1 MRCGPAGI
9 LLLLAGTRTALAQE
23 SPPLFPPE
31 QQYSFKIKGDALSRE
46 EWTSGIFDA
55 PAVFHNDDRWRLQAR
70 PRMEIGVN
78 RITLGFGGEFNYS
91 QDKNY
96 EPASQAI
103 IRDNYRSRD
112 ARVDLAFA
120 RWQIGSGA
128 RLEGGRF
135 EMPVALTE
143 MLWDHDLRPQGGALT
158 LETRDEGARPRL
170 GLTLL
175 AARGSHVFDDGG
187 VGMLL
192 ASGAGFLGAGEQ
204 GRVELRASFVKF
216 TGVGKLETRIRRQNS
231 RLNGLVFEDYDV
243 LDAIVRY
250 RRGGGVP
257 LQLVA
262 DLCWN
267 VSADATAR
275 APGEAPRKNNQ
286 GLWLAAVLG
295 STRANRARLEYT
307 FARVDKD
314 ATLAAY
320 ATDDFFW
327 STGWL
332 GHRGDF
338 GVKATDHVAF
348 HVVGQLQRFKDS
360 ARVAER
366 DHWVKRYRSE
376 IRLSY

>member
-1 MRCGPAGI
+1 MRRGPVG
-9 LLLLAGTRTALAQE
+9 LLFLLAAARAAAQE

-31 QQYSFKIKGDALSRE
+31 QQYSFKVKGDALSRE
-46 EWTSGIFDA
+46 EWTTSVFDA
-55 PAVFHNDDRWRLQAR
+55 PGVSHNDDRWRLQAR
-70 PRMEIGVN
+70 PRLEIGINKIV
-78 RITLGFGGEFNYS
+78 LGLGAELNYS

-96 EPASQAI
+96 VPANQTI

-120 RWQIGSGA
+120 RGQIGSGA

-158 LETRDEGARPRL
+158 LEMHDEGGRPRL

-175 AARGSHVFDDGG
+175 AARGSHVFDDDG

-192 ASGAGFLGAGEQ
+192 ASGAGFFGAGEQ
-204 GRVELRASFVKF
+204 GRIELRGSFVKF
-216 TGVGKLETRIRRQNS
+216 TRVEKLETRIRRQNS
-231 RLNGLVFEDYDV
+231 RQGGLVFQDYDV
-243 LDAIVRY
+243 LDGIVRY
-250 RRGGGVP
+250 RRDGGVP

-262 DLCWN
+262 DVCWN
-267 VSADATAR
+267 LGADPTAR
-275 APGEAPRKNNQ
+275 AAGEAPRKNNQ
-286 GLWLAAVLG
+286 GLWLAAVIG
-295 STRANRARLEYT
+295 STRSRRLRLEYT

-314 ATLAAY
+314 ATVAAY

-327 STGWL
+327 ATGWL
-332 GHRGDF
+332 GHRGDL

-360 ARVAER
+360 ARIEER

-376 IRLSY
+376 IRVVY

>member
-1 MRCGPAGI
+1 MRRGTIGLFLI
-9 LLLLAGTRTALAQE
+9 LAAARAAAQE
-23 SPPLFPPE
+23 SAPLFPPE
-31 QQYSFKIKGDALSRE
+31 QQYSFKFKLDGLWRE
-46 EWTSGIFDA
+46 EWTARIFD
-55 PAVFHNDDRWRLQAR
+55 PSGRFRNEDRWRLRAL
-70 PRMEIGVN
+70 PRVDIGIN
-78 RITLGFGGEFNYS
+78 KLTLGVGAEFNWS
-91 QDKNY
+91 SDKNY
-96 EPASQAI
+96 LPSQTI

-120 RWQIGSGA
+120 RWQVSRGA

-143 MLWDHDLRPQGGALT
+143 MLWDRDLRPQGGALT
-158 LETRDEGARPRL
+158 LEAHDEGARPRL

-192 ASGAGFLGAGEQ
+192 ASGAGFLGAGAH
-204 GRVELRASFVKF
+204 GRVELRGSFLKF
-216 TGVGKLETRIRRQNS
+216 TSVEKLEPRIRRQNS
-231 RLNGLVFEDYDV
+231 RLDGLVFQDYDV
-243 LDAIVRY
+243 LDAIARY
-250 RRGGGVP
+250 RRDGEVP

-262 DLCWN
+262 DLSWN
-267 VSADATAR
+267 FGAGKTAR
-275 APGEAPRKNNQ
+275 AAGEAPRKNRR

-295 STRANRARLEYT
+295 STRTARLRGEYT

-314 ATLAAY
+314 ATVAAY

-332 GHRGDF
+332 GHRGDL
-338 GVKATDHVAF
+338 GIKVTRHVAF
-348 HVVGQLQRFKDS
+348 HLVGQLQRFKDS

-366 DHWVKRYRSE
+366 DRWVKRYRYE
-376 IRLSY
+376 IRVVY

>member
-1 MRCGPAGI
+1 MRRGPAG
-9 LLLLAGTRTALAQE
+9 LLLFLAAARTAAAQE
-23 SPPLFPPE
+23 APPLFQPE
-31 QQYSFKIKGDALSRE
+31 QQYSFRLKLDALSRE
-46 EWTSGIFDA
+46 EWTSSIFDA
-55 PAVFHNDDRWRLQAR
+55 PGVFHNNDRWRLQAR
-70 PRMEIGVN
+70 PRMEIGINKV
-78 RITLGFGGEFNYS
+78 TLAVGGDFNYS

-96 EPASQAI
+96 LPADQAI

-128 RLEGGRF
+128 RAEGGRF

-143 MLWDHDLRPQGGALT
+143 MLWDRDLRPQGGALT
-158 LETRDEGARPRL
+158 LEARDEGARPRL

-175 AARGSHVFDDGG
+175 AARGSHVFDDDG

-192 ASGAGFLGAGEQ
+192 ASGAGFFGAGEQ
-204 GRVELRASFVKF
+204 GRLEVRGSFVKF
-216 TGVGKLETRIRRQNS
+216 TAVGKLEPRIRRQNS
-231 RLNGLVFEDYDV
+231 RRSGLVFQDYDV
-243 LDAIVRY
+243 LDAILRF
-250 RRGGGVP
+250 RRDGGVP
-257 LQLVA
+257 LQMVA

-267 VSADATAR
+267 LGADPTAR
-275 APGEAPRKNNQ
+275 AAGEAPRKNNQ
-286 GLWLAAVLG
+286 GLWLALVLG
-295 STRANRARLEYT
+295 STRSARLRGEYT

-327 STGWL
+327 ATGWL
-332 GHRGDF
+332 GHRADL
-338 GVKATDHVAF
+338 GVRATDHVAF

-360 ARVAER
+360 ARIEER

-376 IRLSY
+376 IRVSY

>member
-1 MRCGPAGI
+1 MRRGPVG
-9 LLLLAGTRTALAQE
+9 LLFLLAAARAAAQE

-31 QQYSFKIKGDALSRE
+31 QQYSFKVKGDALSRE
-46 EWTSGIFDA
+46 EWTTSVFDA
-55 PAVFHNDDRWRLQAR
+55 PGVSHNDDRWRLQAR
-70 PRMEIGVN
+70 PRLEIGINKIV
-78 RITLGFGGEFNYS
+78 LGLGAELNYS

-96 EPASQAI
+96 VPANQTI

-158 LETRDEGARPRL
+158 LEMHDEGGRPRL

-175 AARGSHVFDDGG
+175 AARGSHVFDDDG

-192 ASGAGFLGAGEQ
+192 ASGAGFFGAGEQ
-204 GRVELRASFVKF
+204 GRIELRGSFVKF
-216 TGVGKLETRIRRQNS
+216 TRVEKLETRIRRQNS
-231 RLNGLVFEDYDV
+231 RQGGLVFQDYDV
-243 LDAIVRY
+243 LDGIVRY
-250 RRGGGVP
+250 RRDGGVP

-262 DLCWN
+262 DVCWN
-267 VSADATAR
+267 LGADPTAR
-275 APGEAPRKNNQ
+275 AAGEAPRKNNQ
-286 GLWLAAVLG
+286 GLWLAAVIG
-295 STRANRARLEYT
+295 STRSRRLRLEYT

-314 ATLAAY
+314 ATVAAY

-327 STGWL
+327 ATGWL
-332 GHRGDF
+332 GHRGDL

-360 ARVAER
+360 ARIEER

-376 IRLSY
+376 IRVVY

>member
-1 MRCGPAGI
+1 MRRGPVG
-9 LLLLAGTRTALAQE
+9 LLLVLAATRAAAQE
-23 SPPLFPPE
+23 PAPLFQPE
-31 QQYSFKIKGDALSRE
+31 KQYSFKVKLDALSRE
-46 EWTSGIFDA
+46 EWTAAVFDA
-55 PAVFHNDDRWRLQAR
+55 PGRFHNDDRWRLRAL
-70 PRMEIGVN
+70 PRMEIGLDK
-78 RITLGFGGEFNYS
+78 ITLAFGLDLNYS
-91 QDKNY
+91 EDKNY
-96 EPASQAI
+96 EPANQPI

-120 RWQIGSGA
+120 RWQIGGGA

-143 MLWDHDLRPQGGALT
+143 MLWDRDLRPQGGALT
-158 LETRDEGARPRL
+158 LEARDEGARPRL

-187 VGMLL
+187 VGLLL
-192 ASGAGFLGAGEQ
+192 ASGAGFFGAGEG
-204 GRVELRASFVKF
+204 GRVELRGSFLKF
-216 TGVGKLETRIRRQNS
+216 TGVEKLELRIRRQDS
-231 RLNGLVFEDYDV
+231 RLNGLLFQDYDV

-250 RRGGGVP
+250 RRDGGVP

-267 VSADATAR
+267 LGADPTAR
-275 APGEAPRKNNQ
+275 APGEAPRKNNR
-286 GLWLAAVLG
+286 GLWLAAVVG
-295 STRANRARLEYT
+295 STRSTRLRGEYT

-314 ATLAAY
+314 ATVAAY

-332 GHRGDF
+332 GHRGDL
-338 GVKATDHVAF
+338 GVKVTDHVAF

-360 ARVAER
+360 VRLEER
-366 DHWVKRYRSE
+366 EHWVKRYRSE
-376 IRLSY
+376 IRLTF

>member
-1 MRCGPAGI
+1 M
-9 LLLLAGTRTALAQE
+9 
-23 SPPLFPPE
+23 
-31 QQYSFKIKGDALSRE
+31 
-46 EWTSGIFDA
+46 
-55 PAVFHNDDRWRLQAR
+55 
-70 PRMEIGVN
+70 
-78 RITLGFGGEFNYS
+78 TLGVGGDLNYS

-96 EPASQAI
+96 VPATQAI

-143 MLWDHDLRPQGGALT
+143 MLWDRDLRPQGGALT
-158 LETRDEGARPRL
+158 LETHDEGGRPRL

-175 AARGSHVFDDGG
+175 AARGSHVFDDDG

-192 ASGAGFLGAGEQ
+192 ASGAGFFGAGEQ
-204 GRVELRASFVKF
+204 GRVELRGSFVKF
-216 TGVGKLETRIRRQNS
+216 TSVDKLETRIRRQNS
-231 RLNGLVFEDYDV
+231 RLGGLVFQDYDV

-262 DLCWN
+262 DFCWN
-267 VSADATAR
+267 LGADPTAR
-275 APGEAPRKNNQ
+275 AAGEAPRRNNQ
-286 GLWLAAVLG
+286 GLWLAALLG
-295 STRANRARLEYT
+295 STRSTRLRLEYT

-332 GHRGDF
+332 GHRGDL
-338 GVKATDHVAF
+338 GVKVTEHVAF
-348 HVVGQLQRFKDS
+348 HVIGQLQRFKDS
-360 ARVAER
+360 ARIEER

-376 IRLSY
+376 IRVSY

>member
-1 MRCGPAGI
+1 MRRGPFGL
-9 LLLLAGTRTALAQE
+9 LLLLAAARAAAQE
-23 SPPLFPPE
+23 PAPLFQPE
-31 QQYSFKIKGDALSRE
+31 QQYSFKFKVDALSRE
-46 EWTSGIFDA
+46 EWTSSIFDA
-55 PAVFHNDDRWRLQAR
+55 PGVFHNDDRWRLQGR
-70 PRMEIGVN
+70 PRLEIGIN
-78 RITLGFGGEFNYS
+78 KLTLGFGLDLNYS
-91 QDKNY
+91 QDKNDQ
-96 EPASQAI
+96 PPTQTI

-120 RWQIGSGA
+120 RWQIASGA

-143 MLWDHDLRPQGGALT
+143 MLWDRDLRPQGGALT
-158 LETRDEGARPRL
+158 LEAHDEGARPRL

-192 ASGAGFLGAGEQ
+192 ASGAGFFGAGEP
-204 GRVELRASFVKF
+204 GRVEVRGSFVKF
-216 TGVGKLETRIRRQNS
+216 TGADKLEPRIRRQNS
-231 RLNGLVFEDYDV
+231 RLNGMVYQDYDV

-250 RRGGGVP
+250 RRDGGVP

-267 VSADATAR
+267 VSAEATAR
-275 APGEAPRKNNQ
+275 APGEAPRKNNR
-286 GLWLAAVLG
+286 GLWLAAALG
-295 STRANRARLEYT
+295 STRANRLRLEYT

-314 ATLAAY
+314 ATVAAY

-332 GHRGDF
+332 GHRGDL

-360 ARVAER
+360 ARIEER
-366 DHWVKRYRSE
+366 DHWVKRYRYE

>member
-1 MRCGPAGI
+1 MRCGAVG
-9 LLLLAGTRTALAQE
+9 LLFLLAAAPAAAQE
-23 SPPLFPPE
+23 PAPLFQPE

-46 EWTSGIFDA
+46 EWTSDIFDA
-55 PAVFHNDDRWRLQAR
+55 PGVSHNADRWRLQAR
-70 PRMEIGVN
+70 PRMEIGIN
-78 RITLGFGGEFNYS
+78 KILLGFGVDLNYS
-91 QDKNY
+91 QDTND
-96 EPASQAI
+96 EPADQAI

-120 RWQIGSGA
+120 RWQIASGT

-143 MLWDHDLRPQGGALT
+143 MLWDRDLRPQGGALT
-158 LETRDEGARPRL
+158 LETHDEGGRPRL

-175 AARGSHVFDDGG
+175 AASGSHVFDDSG
-187 VGMLL
+187 VGTLL
-192 ASGAGFLGAGEQ
+192 ASAAGFLGAGEQ
-204 GRVELRASFVKF
+204 GRVELRGSFLTF
-216 TGVGKLETRIRRQNS
+216 TGVEKLELRIRRQNS
-231 RLNGLVFEDYDV
+231 RLGGLVFQDYDV

-250 RRGGGVP
+250 RRDGGVP
-257 LQLVA
+257 VQLVA

-267 VSADATAR
+267 VGADPTAR

-286 GLWLAAVLG
+286 GLWLAAVIG
-295 STRANRARLEYT
+295 STRSRRLRLEYT

-332 GHRGDF
+332 GHRGDL

-348 HVVGQLQRFKDS
+348 HVVAQLQRFKDS
-360 ARVAER
+360 PRVQER
-366 DHWVKRYRSE
+366 DHWVQRYRSE
-376 IRLSY
+376 IRVVY

>member
-1 MRCGPAGI
+1 MRRGSFGL
-9 LLLLAGTRTALAQE
+9 LLLLAATRAAAQE
-23 SPPLFPPE
+23 SPPLFQPE

-46 EWTSGIFDA
+46 EWTSSIFDA
-55 PAVFHNDDRWRLQAR
+55 PGTFHNDDRWRLQAR
-70 PRMEIGVN
+70 PRVEFGIN
-78 RITLGFGGEFNYS
+78 RVTVGFGGEFNYS

-96 EPASQAI
+96 LPANQPI

-120 RWQIGSGA
+120 RWQIGAAA

-143 MLWDHDLRPQGGALT
+143 MLWDRDLRPQGGALT
-158 LETRDEGARPRL
+158 LETHDEGGRPRL

-192 ASGAGFLGAGEQ
+192 ASGAGFFGAGEQ
-204 GRVELRASFVKF
+204 GRIEVRGSFVKF
-216 TGVGKLETRIRRQNS
+216 TSVDKLEPRIRRQNS
-231 RLNGLVFEDYDV
+231 RIGGLVFQDYDV
-243 LDAIVRY
+243 LDGIVRY
-250 RRGGGVP
+250 RRDGSVP

-267 VSADATAR
+267 LGADPTAR
-275 APGEAPRKNNQ
+275 APGEAARKNNQ
-286 GLWLAAVLG
+286 GLWLAAVVG
-295 STRANRARLEYT
+295 STRSRRLRLEYT

-314 ATLAAY
+314 ATVAAY

-327 STGWL
+327 ATGWL
-332 GHRGDF
+332 GHRGDL

-348 HVVGQLQRFKDS
+348 HVIGQLQRFKDS
-360 ARVAER
+360 ARIEER

-376 IRLSY
+376 IRVSY

>member
-1 MRCGPAGI
+1 MRRGPFGL
-9 LLLLAGTRTALAQE
+9 LLLLAAARAAAQE
-23 SPPLFPPE
+23 PAPLFQPE
-31 QQYSFKIKGDALSRE
+31 QQYSFKFKVDALSRE
-46 EWTSGIFDA
+46 EWTVGVFDA
-55 PAVFHNDDRWRLQAR
+55 PGRFHNEDRWRLRAL
-70 PRMEIGVN
+70 PRVEIGINKV
-78 RITLGFGGEFNYS
+78 TLGVGGDFNYS
-91 QDKNY
+91 GDKNY
-96 EPASQAI
+96 EPANQPI

-120 RWQIGSGA
+120 RWQITGGA

-143 MLWDHDLRPQGGALT
+143 MLWDRDLRPQGGALT
-158 LETRDEGARPRL
+158 LEARDEGARPRL

-187 VGMLL
+187 VGLLL
-192 ASGAGFLGAGEQ
+192 ASGAGFLGAGEG
-204 GRVELRASFVKF
+204 GRVELRGSFLKF
-216 TGVGKLETRIRRQNS
+216 TGVEKLELRIRRQDS
-231 RLNGLVFEDYDV
+231 RLNGLLFQDYDV

-250 RRGGGVP
+250 RRDGGVP

-262 DLCWN
+262 DFCWN
-267 VSADATAR
+267 VGADPTAR

-286 GLWLAAVLG
+286 GLWLAAVVG
-295 STRANRARLEYT
+295 STRSTRLRGEYT

-314 ATLAAY
+314 ATVAAY

-332 GHRGDF
+332 GHRGDL
-338 GVKATDHVAF
+338 GVKVTDHVAF
-348 HVVGQLQRFKDS
+348 HVLGQLQRFKDS
-360 ARVAER
+360 ARIEER

-376 IRLSY
+376 IRVVY